1 MKVRTLILGLMLSVF
16 LSACQEEE
24 ILGPASLKSIV
35 EKVELSVDGDTQ
47 TFSIK
52 ATRDWTATVS
62 PQDSG
67 FEIYPLSGKGSN
79 NPQTITVKAEGN
91 TGRIRSAVLTF
102 TAAGVNPLTIRISQE
117 GKLGDIYP
125 VSEIRKLGAG
135 AALPSAKLRV
145 QLLSDLS
152 LGNVAQKNLYVQDNT
167 GGIQIRLASYH
178 EFAQGDSLLIDLEG
192 SQLSHFN
199 GLLQIPVDNDKVTC
213 FYTGKPVVAKPVS
226 VKDFMDSKYEGQYI
240 SLNGIQVVAADT
252 TKNFIEYS
260 SSTNIMVEAER
271 SEELPG
277 GKRFYIY
284 SYHDDSLEGK
294 ELTTTKV
301 PQKSGTIKGIASVN
315 GEKMLLVLTSLSDIE
330 GMTEDRFEPSSFVAT
345 DANNY
350 RVNGEAG
357 SFRIAVTS
365 NTEWTLSK
373 EEDADWL
380 TLPETVSGN
389 GDGEVEI
396 EYQAYDSTDE
406 RSAKLIFTCESG
418 QISVN
423 VVQKKVEE
431 LSLTAFSALDDDSYK
446 STFYR
451 ISGTISEWYTT
462 QSIKETKSKAE
473 GYFKIVDAEGVEVL
487 IYGCKSSI
495 SSASDDFGVLGLG
508 IGDFVTLEG
517 TKYSYQDAPRAR
529 ASYIISYEKKE
540 AVTTIAGALAAAK
553 ATKLELS
560 GQVMA
565 VTSTG
570 FVLSDGTD
578 AIYVYTGSVPTVA
591 AGDQVDVQGFKDS
604 YGNLPEVASATVAK
618 TGSTAVSHKEPVELT
633 TGDALS
639 TYYSGWSKI
648 EYVKVAGRAQWDAGN
663 AKLYISV
670 TDTDKKAVPY
680 SAAEDY
686 SRYDGLDITLYGYS
700 ASVYEET
707 GSLQVVVTDIVAP
720 GYIFVAEKQLTVS
733 ASAIS
738 AEFKVDA
745 NVAWTVALKQDSD
758 WVEDYTVSGEN
769 VGKVTVMLQKNET
782 SEAREAV
789 FVISSGSLTPVEV
802 KLTQAV
808 KVEGGQT
815 DVLNLEFTGLNS
827 SSYSEWIKKG
837 SSSAAVYNART
848 AGEKSSG
855 DIRISAG
862 TTPKSGI
869 VSTQS
874 GGVLKKVVFKWN
886 SAKAAST
893 SKTVKVYGSNTP
905 YASHSDAY
913 DAEKQGTLLGSCSY
927 KKDDE
932 ISEFTI
938 EVPEGQTYTY
948 VAIASA
954 SSVCYFDSIK
964 ITWE

>member
-24 ILGPASLKSIV
+24 ILGPASLKSTV
-35 EKVELSVDGDTQ
+35 EKVELNVDGDTQ

-79 NPQTITVKAEGN
+79 DPQTITVKAEGN
-91 TGRIRSAVLTF
+91 TGLIRSAVLTF

-178 EFAQGDSLLIDLEG
+178 EFAQGDSLRIDLEG

-199 GLLQIPVDNDKVTC
+199 GLLQIQVDNDKVTR

-271 SEELPG
+271 SDELPG

-315 GEKMLLVLTSLSDIE
+315 GEKMLLVLTSLSDVE

-350 RVNGEAG
+350 IVNGEAG

-396 EYQAYDSTDE
+396 AYKAYDSTDE

-529 ASYIISYEKKE
+529 ASYIVSYEKKE
-540 AVTTIAGALAAAK
+540 AVATIAGALAAAK

-570 FVLSDGTD
+570 FVLSDGID
-578 AIYVYTGSVPTVA
+578 AIYVYTESVPTVA

-604 YGNLPEVASATVAK
+604 YGNLPEVTSPTVTK
-618 TGSTAVSHKEPVELT
+618 TSSGTVSHAEAKDLT
-633 TGDALS
+633 SGEAL
-639 TYYSGWSKI
+639 TAYCAGWSKI
-648 EYVKVAGRAQWDAGN
+648 EYVKVKGLAEWDAEN
-663 AKLYISV
+663 SKLNIVVEGSDNKV
-670 TDTDKKAVPY
+670 VPY

-686 SRYDGLDITLYGYS
+686 SMYDGMELTVYGYS
-700 ASVYEET
+700 ASVYEEAA
-707 GSLQVVVTDIVAP
+707 SLQIVVDRIEAPAYVVVQQ
-720 GYIFVAEKQLTVS
+720 EELSVS
-733 ASAIS
+733 ASATS
-738 AEFKVDA
+738 AQFAVSA
-745 NVAWTVALKQDSD
+745 NVAWTVTLKEECA
-758 WVEDYTVSGEN
+758 WVAEYTENGEN
-769 VGKVTVMLQKNET
+769 DDKVTVIFQKNE
-782 SEAREAV
+782 SEQNREVVLVLSADG
-789 FVISSGSLTPVEV
+789 IAPVEM
-802 KLTQAV
+802 KLVQ
-808 KVEGGQT
+808 
-815 DVLNLEFTGLNS
+815 
-827 SSYSEWIKKG
+827 KG
-837 SSSAAVYNART
+837 KT
-848 AGEKSSG
+848 A
-855 DIRISAG
+855 
-862 TTPKSGI
+862 SGI
-869 VSTQS
+869 VDILDKDFAPVSGNSYKDWSGKSAASDAVYAGQTLGSEYIQLQASKKTVGIISTKS
-874 GGVLKKVVFKWN
+874 GGLVKKVILTWN
-886 SAKAAST
+886 S
-893 SKTVKVYGSNTP
+893 KVTDTTRKVYIYGSNEVYTSP
-905 YASHSDAY
+905 ADLY
-913 DAEKQGTLLGSCSY
+913 DSSKQGTQLASLNCTQTTI
-927 KKDDE
+927 E
-932 ISEFTI
+932 ISGEYAYVGIRSNNTVYLDKI
-938 EVPEGQTYTY
+938 E
-948 VAIASA
+948 
-954 SSVCYFDSIK
+954 

>member
-24 ILGPASLKSIV
+24 ILGPASLKSAV
-35 EKVELSVDGDTQ
+35 EKVELNVDGDTQ

-79 NPQTITVKAEGN
+79 DPQTITVKAEGN
-91 TGRIRSAVLTF
+91 TGLIRSAVLTF

-117 GKLGDIYP
+117 GKQGDIYP

-178 EFAQGDSLLIDLEG
+178 EFAQGDSLRIDLEG

-199 GLLQIPVDNDKVTC
+199 GLLQIQVDNDKVTR

-315 GEKMLLVLTSLSDIE
+315 GEKMLLVLTSLSDVE

-350 RVNGEAG
+350 RVNGEDG
-357 SFRIAVTS
+357 SFRIVVTS

-396 EYQAYDSTDE
+396 AYKAYDSTDE

-431 LSLTAFSALDDDSYK
+431 LSLTAFSALDDDLYK

-462 QSIKETKSKAE
+462 SSIKETKSKAE

-517 TKYSYQDAPRAR
+517 TKFSYQDAPRAR
-529 ASYIISYEKKE
+529 ASYIVSYEKKE
-540 AVTTIAGALAAAK
+540 AVATIAGALAAAK

-578 AIYVYTGSVPTVA
+578 AIYVYTESVPTVA

-604 YGNLPEVASATVAK
+604 YGNLPEVVSATVAK
-618 TGSTAVSHKEPVELT
+618 TGSTDVSHKEPVELT

-707 GSLQVVVTDIVAP
+707 GSLQVVVDRIVAP
-720 GYIFVAEKQLTVS
+720 AYISLSNTEVSVSAAATSARFVVKSNVSWSVTADAEWIKTYTQAGEGDGTIEVSFDKNTSENDRSATFTIRTEGLADVVVTLIQYKSGATGVYQLVTSLSDITDGEYVIGFYHDTDQKYYALKNAAISKNPTGVEIAPSENTLSDVSDEYVWSFIGDNTNGFVVS
-733 ASAIS
+733 ASS
-738 AEFKVDA
+738 
-745 NVAWTVALKQDSD
+745 N
-758 WVEDYTVSGEN
+758 Y
-769 VGKVTVMLQKNET
+769 
-782 SEAREAV
+782 
-789 FVISSGSLTPVEV
+789 
-802 KLTQAV
+802 
-808 KVEGGQT
+808 
-815 DVLNLEFTGLNS
+815 LNS
-827 SSYSEWIKKG
+827 KKDDSQGISVGSDSTHKWKIISDPSYGFMMLNDAVNTDRYLVAYSSDSAGVSFRYYKKG
-837 SSSAAVYNART
+837 SSYK
-848 AGEKSSG
+848 GKL
-855 DIRISAG
+855 
-862 TTPKSGI
+862 
-869 VSTQS
+869 Q
-874 GGVLKKVVFKWN
+874 LFKF
-886 SAKAAST
+886 
-893 SKTVKVYGSNTP
+893 
-905 YASHSDAY
+905 
-913 DAEKQGTLLGSCSY
+913 TL
-927 KKDDE
+927 
-932 ISEFTI
+932 
-938 EVPEGQTYTY
+938 Q
-948 VAIASA
+948 
-954 SSVCYFDSIK
+954 
-964 ITWE
+964 